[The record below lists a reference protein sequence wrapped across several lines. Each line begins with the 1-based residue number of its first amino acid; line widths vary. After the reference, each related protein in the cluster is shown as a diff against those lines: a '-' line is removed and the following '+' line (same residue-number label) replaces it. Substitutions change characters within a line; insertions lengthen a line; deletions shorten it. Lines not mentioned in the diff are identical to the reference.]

1 MGVAGSPTE
10 SRQTFTRSD
19 EYVGDRVVIPLKPF
33 FVASNLV
40 PHRRAIEELKRS
52 EPLAFLWT
60 NDGQSGR
67 NPNYCGGI
75 STEKRACVEG
85 SPRPPDGRQPG
96 SCPST
101 AVPRFVDTKIHRS
114 V

>member
-1 MGVAGSPTE
+1 MSVAGSPTE

-19 EYVGDRVVIPLKPF
+19 DYVGDRVVIPLKPF

-60 NDGQSGR
+60 NDGLPFS
-67 NPNYCGGI
+67 NPIREGL
-75 STEKRACVEG
+75 ST
-85 SPRPPDGRQPG
+85 
-96 SCPST
+96 
-101 AVPRFVDTKIHRS
+101 IRS
-114 V
+114 ELSARSIMVGQRIFQRGP

>member
-1 MGVAGSPTE
+1 MSVAGSPTE

-19 EYVGDRVVIPLKPF
+19 EYVGDRVVISLKPF

-40 PHRRAIEELKRS
+40 PDRRAIEELKRS

-60 NDGQSGR
+60 NDGQ
-67 NPNYCGGI
+67 
-75 STEKRACVEG
+75 AG
-85 SPRPPDGRQPG
+85 SYDSFVGL
-96 SCPST
+96 
-101 AVPRFVDTKIHRS
+101 VPANAHLVS

>member
-1 MGVAGSPTE
+1 MSVAGSPTE

-60 NDGQSGR
+60 NDGQ
-67 NPNYCGGI
+67 
-75 STEKRACVEG
+75 AG
-85 SPRPPDGRQPG
+85 SYDSFVGL
-96 SCPST
+96 
-101 AVPRFVDTKIHRS
+101 VPANAHLVS
-114 V
+114 A

>member
-1 MGVAGSPTE
+1 MSVAGSPTE

-52 EPLAFLWT
+52 EPLAFPWT
-60 NDGQSGR
+60 NDGQAGSYDSFVGLVPANALVLSGR
-67 NPNYCGGI
+67 ADSWI
-75 STEKRACVEG
+75 VDKTEVSQKRVLG
-85 SPRPPDGRQPG
+85 S
-96 SCPST
+96 
-101 AVPRFVDTKIHRS
+101 
-114 V
+114 